1 MLMQIELTRQEFV
14 LYSALAGAGLGVV
27 FGLVVLILGIRKGK
41 AKLGIIGLIAS
52 TLVGGVVS
60 GLLALIVAGI
70 FLFLILKKDTEKDK
84 PVDVRVVNE
93 NPIDVK
99 IDDSENR

>member
-14 LYSALAGAGLGVV
+14 LYSILAGLALGLL

-41 AKLGIIGLIAS
+41 RNLGVIGLIV
-52 TLVGGVVS
+52 TTIVGGAVS

-70 FLFLILKKDTEKDK
+70 FLFLILKKDK
-84 PVDVRVVNE
+84 PADVNVVNE

-99 IDDSENR
+99 IDSSENR